1 MVTETLVKETL
12 ASKTISLGKNLVLA
26 LDKAQFIVAAALW
39 LYLPETGT
47 WRLMIAS
54 PQVRSEGPR
63 KAYKKIQSVL
73 SKLSSAPARISL
85 QDIAV
90 VDSNDSFISL
100 LRNAVRTEDGISDI
114 RFTKNTIN
122 GFFIEDAHIYRLT

>member
-12 ASKTISLGKNLVLA
+12 ASETISLGKNLVLA

-39 LYLPETGT
+39 LYLPETRT

-54 PQVRSEGPR
+54 PQVISEGPR

>member
-12 ASKTISLGKNLVLA
+12 ASETISLGKNLVLA

-39 LYLPETGT
+39 LYLPVTGI

-73 SKLSSAPARISL
+73 SNLSSAPARISL